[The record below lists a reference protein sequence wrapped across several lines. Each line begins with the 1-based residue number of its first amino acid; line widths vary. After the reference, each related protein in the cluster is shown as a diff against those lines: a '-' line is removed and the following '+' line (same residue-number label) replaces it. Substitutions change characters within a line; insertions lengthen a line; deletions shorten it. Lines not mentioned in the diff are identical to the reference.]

1 MIVEES
7 LRRQLQPTVDRRRHL
22 LLAWRLT
29 LVWFVTALA
38 GLAVAGLQSLLGWR
52 SDVPAWLVVGAAVMA
67 TLVAIRKARKAEPD
81 YRQIARTIESTHPEL
96 QALLLA
102 AVEQRPQGPERGLGY
117 LQRQVLKEAMAH
129 AAGHDWMESISSRR
143 LMWADLGAIVTGILL
158 AAVVLQVIPS
168 TSPRAGG
175 RGAAAARGQQ
185 RVTVTPGDT
194 VVESASPVV
203 IVARFDGP
211 VPSAVTLRFG
221 PAGQPPQTMAL
232 DRTLEDPV
240 FGGVLRDV
248 RTDLVYSVEYGGHR
262 TRDYHI
268 RVMEPPSL
276 TRADARIVY
285 PSYTNRPEKVLR
297 DTRQV
302 VVVEG
307 SHVTWTLTLNKPVA
321 SARLVPRQ
329 GDALDLTADA
339 NSPAVYRVSLTADQS
354 QRYEL
359 RLTDADGRTNKVP
372 ERLAV
377 DVHKNLPPELRV
389 VFPRRDTQVSP
400 LEELSLEAEVTD
412 DFGVTG
418 YGLTYTLV
426 GTDSRDLALGGAAA
440 SREKQ
445 RISTMFSMEGFKAQP
460 GQLLTYSF
468 WAEDI
473 GPDGQVR
480 RTRSDLYFAEVR
492 PFEEIFRESQSFQDE
507 RNPQQDQQGQ
517 DGQQGRQPE
526 QLARL
531 QKQII
536 AATWNLKQRLD
547 RAGATEES
555 RKDLDVVRQSQSDVL
570 DDAKAAQAAAEQPS
584 AAKALGAAG
593 QYMQTSLDHLTRANP
608 SASTDELAQALGTE
622 QSAYQELLK
631 LRDSQVQVA
640 QGARNSTRRGNRSAD
655 FEQRLQQLELQQR
668 ENRYETERLA
678 QSQQQSASRED
689 LQVLSRLGDLARR
702 QEDVAGRLREAEA
715 SLRQARS
722 DQEREEILRELKRL
736 RDEQLQALQDV
747 DELQNRME
755 RPENRQRMS
764 DARQQVGDTRSRI
777 SQSTEDLE
785 QGRISDAVNS
795 TTRAQRQLEQTREDL
810 RRSTSGQFVQEMRQM
825 RDEAQQLD
833 ERQRQISDDI
843 TQQAESGQKTLTD
856 SDAAKDLV
864 GRVSQQKE
872 RALVLMD
879 RMKSVSEQSETSEPL
894 LSEKLYDTLRK
905 ANTSGVD
912 KALETT
918 SELLRRH
925 FLPQA
930 QEMDRQAGAGIQELR
945 KGVEEAS
952 QGVLGDEAQAL
963 ARARRQLDDL
973 VRQVDEEAGR
983 ARDQQARSGGG
994 RAVADANADPNGAGG
1009 RSVAGGRSQEPG
1021 QQGQPGAT
1029 GEGPLTGGAYRAWSD
1044 TLREVEEVLSEEDLR
1059 NQAARVR
1066 DQARAIR
1073 QEFTRRGR
1081 PPQWDL
1087 VQQQISRPLAELRT
1101 RLDERLARLR
1111 SSEALAPIDRDPVPG
1126 RYAEPVRRYFENLGG
1141 QQ

>member
-1 MIVEES
+1 M
-7 LRRQLQPTVDRRRHL
+7 
-22 LLAWRLT
+22 
-29 LVWFVTALA
+29 
-38 GLAVAGLQSLLGWR
+38 GWR
-52 SDVPAWLVVGAAVMA
+52 SDVPAWLVVGAAVIA
-67 TLVAIRKARKAEPD
+67 TLAALRKARRMEPD
-81 YRQIARTIESTHPEL
+81 YRQIARIIESSHPEL
-96 QALLLA
+96 RALLLA
-102 AVEQRPQGPERGLGY
+102 AVEQRPQGADGGLGY

-129 AAGHDWMESISSRR
+129 AAAHDWMESISARK

-158 AAVVLQVIPS
+158 AAVVFQVIPS
-168 TSPRAGG
+168 TSPRTG
-175 RGAAAARGQQ
+175 RHGAAAAGGEP

-194 VVESASPVV
+194 VVESGSPVV
-203 IVARFDGP
+203 VVARFDGP
-211 VPSAVTLRFG
+211 VPSNATLRFG

-232 DRTLEDPV
+232 SRTLDDPV

-248 RTDLVYSVEYGGHR
+248 RTDLVYSVEYGSRR
-262 TRDYHI
+262 TRDYQIH
-268 RVMEPPSL
+268 VVEPPSL
-276 TRADARIVY
+276 TRADAKIAY
-285 PSYTNRPEKVLR
+285 PRYTNRPEKVLR

-302 VVVEG
+302 AVVEG

-321 SARLVPRQ
+321 SAQLVPRQ
-329 GDALDLTADA
+329 GDVLDLAADPNA
-339 NSPAVYRVSLTADQS
+339 AAVYSVSLTAGQS

-359 RLTDADGRTNKVP
+359 RLTDAEGRTNKVP
-372 ERLAV
+372 ERLVV

-389 VFPRRDTQVSP
+389 AFPRRDVQVSP
-400 LEELSLEAEVTD
+400 LEEMSLEAEVTD

-426 GTDSRDLALGGAAA
+426 GADSRDLALGGAVA

-445 RISTMFSMEGFKAQP
+445 RFSTMLSMEEFKAQP

-468 WAEDI
+468 WAEDA

-492 PFEEIFRESQSFQDE
+492 PFEEVFRESQSFQND
-507 RNPQQDQQGQ
+507 RIAQQEQQGQ
-517 DGQQGRQPE
+517 DGEQGRQPE
-526 QLARL
+526 QLALL

-547 RAGATEES
+547 RADATEES

-570 DDAKAAQAAAEQPS
+570 DGAKAAQAAAEQPS
-584 AAKALGAAG
+584 AAKTLAAAG
-593 QYMQTSLDHLTRANP
+593 QYMQTSLDHLTRAGE
-608 SASTDELAQALGTE
+608 STSTDDLAQALGTE

-631 LRDSQVQVA
+631 LRESQVQVA
-640 QGARNSTRRGNRSAD
+640 QGARNSSRRGNRSAD
-655 FEQRLQQLELQQR
+655 FEQRLQQLDLQQR

-702 QEDVAGRLREAEA
+702 QEDVADRLREAEA

-722 DQEREEILRELKRL
+722 EQEREEILRELKRL
-736 RDEQLQALQDV
+736 RDEQLQALQDA
-747 DELQNRME
+747 DEIQNRME

-764 DARQQVGDTRSRI
+764 DARQQLADSRSRI
-777 SQSTEDLE
+777 SQSTEDLD
-785 QGRISDAVNS
+785 QGRVPEAVNS
-795 TTRAQRQLEQTREDL
+795 ATRAQRQLEQTREDL

-843 TQQAESGQKTLTD
+843 TQQAESSQKTLTD

-864 GRVSQQKE
+864 DRVSQQKD

-894 LSEKLYDTLRK
+894 LSQKLYDTLRK
-905 ANTSGVD
+905 ANSSGVD

-930 QEMDRQAGAGIQELR
+930 QEMDRQAGTGIQELR

-952 QGVLGDEAQAL
+952 QSVLGDEAEAL
-963 ARARRQLDDL
+963 SRARRQLDDL

-983 ARDQQARSGGG
+983 ERDRQRRPTEGQ
-994 RAVADANADPNGAGG
+994 AVADANANSNTDPNGSAG
-1009 RSVAGGRSQEPG
+1009 RSVAGGRPQELR
-1021 QQGQPGAT
+1021 QQGQSGQSEAGA
-1029 GEGPLTGGAYRAWSD
+1029 EGPLTGGAYRSWSD

-1066 DQARAIR
+1066 DQARAMR

-1087 VQQQISRPLAELRT
+1087 VQQQISRPLAELRS